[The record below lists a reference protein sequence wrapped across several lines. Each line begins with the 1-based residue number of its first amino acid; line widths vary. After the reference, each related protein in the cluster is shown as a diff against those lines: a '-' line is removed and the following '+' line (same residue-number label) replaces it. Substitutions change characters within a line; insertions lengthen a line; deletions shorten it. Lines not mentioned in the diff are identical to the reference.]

1 MRHLSAAQSNLICGR
16 RRTRISMPA
25 RIGQQHGF
33 NLFELL
39 TALAIMGVLTA
50 IAVPSFQSI
59 SINSNLSTQTNDLVS
74 SLRQARSEA
83 AKRGQNVTVCAAN
96 AGQTAC
102 SGAADWSTGWLI
114 VDNAANVLQVRE
126 PLKAS
131 TATESAIVGAAGLIV
146 FNRNGFSSSART
158 IKICGPTN
166 AAERARGV
174 IVSVDGRVR
183 LATDSNSNSIAE
195 DRAGTDLTCP

>member
-1 MRHLSAAQSNLICGR
+1 MRQVSAAKCNLICGR
-16 RRTRISMPA
+16 RRTRIAISG
-25 RIGQQHGF
+25 RFDQQRGF

-39 TALAIMGVLTA
+39 TTLAILGVITA

-83 AKRGQNVTVCAAN
+83 AKRGQNVTLCASN

-114 VDNAANVLQVRE
+114 VDIGANVLQVRE

-131 TATESAIVGAAGLIV
+131 TATETAIVGAAGLIV
-146 FNRNGFSSSART
+146 FNRNGFTTSART
-158 IKICGPTN
+158 IKICGPN
-166 AAERARGV
+166 DAAERARGV

-195 DRAGTDLTCP
+195 DRSGADLGCP